1 MPEKTELSAR
11 QQAIKADFIENRG
24 YWAEI
29 MEQILT
35 LSPDY
40 FEAYTN
46 ISSVPWKH
54 GVLEPK
60 VKEFMYIAIDAST
73 THLYSMGTR
82 IHMQN
87 ALRQGATEEEIFEV
101 LALTSGLG
109 IHSCTVGVPILMEE
123 LASAG
128 MLEEVPP
135 NESLDARQLA
145 LKETF
150 TKNRGYW
157 APFLDGL
164 LQLSPEFFE
173 AFLDISSVPWIS
185 GPLEP
190 KVKEFVYIA
199 IDAATTHLYEPGLRQ
214 HIKNA
219 IGHGA
224 SKEGLMEVLQLATAI
239 GVHTMTD
246 SVPILVQEAA
256 AQKKSA

>member
-1 MPEKTELSAR
+1 MSDLNEPLNER
-11 QQAIKADFIENRG
+11 QQAIKASFIENRG
-24 YWAEI
+24 YWAKI
-29 MEQILT
+29 MDQLLQ

-40 FEAYTN
+40 FEAYTEL
-46 ISSVPWKH
+46 SSVPWKH

-60 VKEFMYIAIDAST
+60 VKEFMYIAADAST
-73 THLYSMGTR
+73 THLYNAGTR
-82 IHMQN
+82 VHIQN
-87 ALRQGATEEEIFEV
+87 ALRHGATMDELFEV
-101 LALTSGLG
+101 LQLTASLG
-109 IHSCTVGVPILMEE
+109 IHSCTVGVPILLEE
-123 LASAG
+123 LEAAG
-128 MLEEVPP
+128 KLEDEA
-135 NESLDARQLA
+135 LDDRQIA

-164 LQLSPEFFE
+164 LRLSPDFFE
-173 AFLDISSVPWIS
+173 AYLKISSVPWLT

-214 HIKNA
+214 HIRNA

-224 SKEGLMEVLQLATAI
+224 SKEELMEVLELVTAI

-246 SVPILVQEAA
+246 SVPILVKEAEAA
-256 AQKKSA
+256 AKPA

>member
-60 VKEFMYIAIDAST
+60 VKEF
-73 THLYSMGTR
+73 
-82 IHMQN
+82 
-87 ALRQGATEEEIFEV
+87 
-101 LALTSGLG
+101 
-109 IHSCTVGVPILMEE
+109 
-123 LASAG
+123 
-128 MLEEVPP
+128 
-135 NESLDARQLA
+135 
-145 LKETF
+145 
-150 TKNRGYW
+150 
-157 APFLDGL
+157 
-164 LQLSPEFFE
+164 
-173 AFLDISSVPWIS
+173 
-185 GPLEP
+185 
-190 KVKEFVYIA
+190 VYIA

-214 HIKNA
+214 HIRNA

-224 SKEGLMEVLQLATAI
+224 SKEELMEVLELVTAI

-246 SVPILVQEAA
+246 SVPILVKEAEA
-256 AQKKSA
+256 LASSS

>member
-1 MPEKTELSAR
+1 MADLNQR
-11 QQAIKADFIENRG
+11 QQAIKDSFIENRG
-24 YWAEI
+24 YWAKI
-29 MEQILT
+29 MDQLLL

-40 FEAYTN
+40 FEAYTEL
-46 ISSVPWKH
+46 SSVPWKH

-60 VKEFMYIAIDAST
+60 VKEFMYIAADAST
-73 THLYSMGTR
+73 THLYNAGTR

-87 ALRQGATEEEIFEV
+87 ALRHGATVDELFEV
-101 LALTSGLG
+101 LQLTASLG
-109 IHSCTVGVPILMEE
+109 IHSCTVGVPILLEE
-123 LASAG
+123 LEAAG
-128 MLEEVPP
+128 MLGEEP
-135 NESLDARQLA
+135 LDALQIE
-145 LKETF
+145 LKEAF

-164 LQLSPEFFE
+164 LRLSPEFFE
-173 AFLDISSVPWIS
+173 AYLKISSVPWLT

-214 HIKNA
+214 HIRNA

-224 SKEGLMEVLQLATAI
+224 SKEELMEVLELVTAI

-246 SVPILVQEAA
+246 SVPILVKEAEA
-256 AQKKSA
+256 LASSS

>member
-1 MPEKTELSAR
+1 MADLNER
-11 QQAIKADFIENRG
+11 QQAIKDSFIENRG
-24 YWAEI
+24 YWAKI
-29 MEQILT
+29 MDQLLL

-40 FEAYTN
+40 FEAYTEL
-46 ISSVPWKH
+46 SSVPWKH

-60 VKEFMYIAIDAST
+60 VKEFMYIAADAST
-73 THLYSMGTR
+73 THLYNAGTR

-87 ALRQGATEEEIFEV
+87 ALRHGATVDELFEV
-101 LALTSGLG
+101 LQLTASLG
-109 IHSCTVGVPILMEE
+109 IHSCTVGVPILLEE
-123 LASAG
+123 LEAAG
-128 MLEEVPP
+128 MLGEEP
-135 NESLDARQLA
+135 LDALQIE
-145 LKETF
+145 LKEAF

-164 LQLSPEFFE
+164 LRLSPEFFE
-173 AFLDISSVPWIS
+173 AYLKISSVPWLT

-214 HIKNA
+214 HIRNA

-224 SKEGLMEVLQLATAI
+224 SKEELMEVLELVTAI

-246 SVPILVQEAA
+246 SVPILVKEAEA
-256 AQKKSA
+256 FASSS

>member
-1 MPEKTELSAR
+1 MADLNER
-11 QQAIKADFIENRG
+11 QQAIKDSFIENRG
-24 YWAEI
+24 YWAKI
-29 MEQILT
+29 MDQLLL

-40 FEAYTN
+40 FEAYPEL
-46 ISSVPWKH
+46 SSVPWKH

-60 VKEFMYIAIDAST
+60 VKEFMYIAADAST
-73 THLYSMGTR
+73 THLYNAGTR

-87 ALRQGATEEEIFEV
+87 ALRHGATVDELFEV
-101 LALTSGLG
+101 LQLTASLG
-109 IHSCTVGVPILMEE
+109 IHSCTVGVPILLEE
-123 LASAG
+123 LEAAG
-128 MLEEVPP
+128 MLGEEP
-135 NESLDARQLA
+135 LDALQIE
-145 LKETF
+145 LKEAF

-164 LQLSPEFFE
+164 LRLSPEFFE
-173 AFLDISSVPWIS
+173 AYLKISSVPWLT

-214 HIKNA
+214 HIRNA

-224 SKEGLMEVLQLATAI
+224 SKEELMEVLELVTAI

-246 SVPILVQEAA
+246 SVPILVKEAEA
-256 AQKKSA
+256 LASSS